1 MLLMGEGG
9 VEGRER
15 QEGQVQQFQLLKSL
29 HSSWFTSWTDRRLHA
44 SVKPSR

>member
-15 QEGQVQQFQLLKSL
+15 QGGQVQQFQLLKSL
-29 HSSWFTSWTDRRLHA
+29 HSSSFNLLDGQPPACLSKT
-44 SVKPSR
+44 